1 MYLPTL
7 PARLRPVRPGRR
19 GAAAA
24 ALTVVATL
32 GVAATAYSAPAGH
45 HTTLGD
51 PRAPL
56 SSSSSSGAA
65 GPTGSAMPD
74 SPPRPHRAPASSH
87 AATSSP
93 SHAPRH
99 TAKPSSGAAG
109 TGAANSASA
118 GGAQAP
124 AAVPV
129 VQSAALPDP
138 KSTAPAGNRPA
149 PVGIRPTPV
158 PAPTSPAGVSNSMSS
173 VIAQA
178 VLNMLNN
185 ERGANHLPGLRM
197 NGQLISS
204 AHAHNLMMARYNT
217 MSHQLPGEA
226 YFGDRILAAGYN
238 YQYAGE
244 NVGWNSQMTEQ
255 GALDLESI
263 MYNETPPNDG
273 HRQNI
278 LSPNFVDVG
287 IDIYFDSVNQKL
299 WLTEDFGKSF

>member
-1 MYLPTL
+1 MHLPTI
-7 PARLRPVRPGRR
+7 PARLRPVRPSGR
-19 GAAAA
+19 GAAAV

-45 HTTLGD
+45 HTALGD

-56 SSSSSSGAA
+56 SSSSSAGAA
-65 GPTGSAMPD
+65 TPD
-74 SPPRPHRAPASSH
+74 SPPRPHHTAASSH
-87 AATSSP
+87 AASSP
-93 SHAPRH
+93 SHTPRH
-99 TAKPSSGAAG
+99 SAKPSSGTAG
-109 TGAANSASA
+109 TGAANSAA
-118 GGAQAP
+118 GGANAP
-124 AAVPV
+124 AGAPI

-138 KSTAPAGNRPA
+138 KSTAPSGNRPA
-149 PVGIRPTPV
+149 PVGIRPTP
-158 PAPTSPAGVSNSMSS
+158 PPTSPAGVTNSLSS
-173 VIAQA
+173 VIALA
-178 VLNMLNN
+178 VLSMLNS
-185 ERGANHLPGLRM
+185 ERAANHLPGLHM
-197 NGQLISS
+197 NGMLINS
-204 AHAHNLMMARYNT
+204 AHAHNLMMARDNT

-226 YFGDRILAAGYN
+226 FFGDRILAAGYN

-244 NVGWNSQMTEQ
+244 NVGWNSVMTQQ

-287 IDIYFDSVNQKL
+287 VDIYFDATNQKL